1 MAQQKNHKWSDE
13 DIQWLKE
20 NYAREKLE
28 VLIERM
34 KTPVENIRSI
44 ANYYGLRRDTK
55 WLKAQRRK
63 VRDVTKKTKQIV
75 KDADIIPRDAIVKRI
90 HSGVLTIMGNVLIHR
105 GI

>member
-1 MAQQKNHKWSDE
+1 MAQQRNHKWSDE
-13 DIQWLKE
+13 DIQWLRE
-20 NYAREKLE
+20 HYARSPLP
-28 VLIERM
+28 VIIEYM
-34 KTPVENIRSI
+34 QAPIENIRSI

-55 WLKAQRRK
+55 WLKSQRRK
-63 VRDVTKKTKQIV
+63 VRDVTNKNKQYV